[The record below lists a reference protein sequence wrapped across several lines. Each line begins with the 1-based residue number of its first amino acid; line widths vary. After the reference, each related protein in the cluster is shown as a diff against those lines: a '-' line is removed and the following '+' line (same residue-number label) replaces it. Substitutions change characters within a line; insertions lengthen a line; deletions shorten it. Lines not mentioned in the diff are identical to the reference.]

1 MESEVADVHS
11 VVRINS
17 KACLLA
23 AMPSSKIF
31 DPMTTFASKEELGEL
46 SNLVSSGGVSI
57 WKEGDPV
64 HLTETAYG
72 NIAEHLVSTIK
83 EGDSSAS
90 VELPRKRL
98 ESVFTRLASDPA
110 QNPLPG
116 WLAGGNQGAQSGR
129 RQARGAP
136 GNFSYNRGRG
146 VGCGKP
152 AQWRR
157 GPGGRWAPY

>member
-1 MESEVADVHS
+1 MAASRQA
-11 VVRINS
+11 VRINS

-23 AMPSSKIF
+23 TRPSSKIF
-31 DPMTTFASKEELGEL
+31 DPMTTFASEEEPGEL
-46 SNLVSSGGVSI
+46 SNLVTSGGVSI

-72 NIAEHLVSTIK
+72 DIAEHLVSTIK

-90 VELPRKRL
+90 VELLRKRL
-98 ESVFTRLASDPA
+98 ESVVTRSAADPA

-116 WLAGGNQGAQSGR
+116 WLVGGNQGAQRGR
-129 RQARGAP
+129 GQARGAP
-136 GNFSYNRGRG
+136 GGFSYNRGRG
-146 VGCGKP
+146 VGRGKP
-152 AQWRR
+152 AQWRG

>member
-11 VVRINS
+11 AVQTNS

-23 AMPSSKIF
+23 AMTSCKIF
-31 DPMTTFASKEELGEL
+31 DPMTTFASKEDVGEL
-46 SNLVSSGGVSI
+46 TSLVSSGGVSI

-72 NIAEHLVSTIK
+72 DIAEHLVSTIK

-98 ESVFTRLASDPA
+98 ESGVTRSAADPA

-116 WLAGGNQGAQSGR
+116 WLVGGNQGGQHGR
-129 RQARGAP
+129 GQARVAP
-136 GNFSYNRGRG
+136 GGFSYNRGRG
-146 VGCGKP
+146 ISRGKP
-152 AQWRR
+152 TQWRS